1 MSHQPTKI
9 SDSVLVDL
17 IVKEGRIELKNVI
30 YKRYSQKV
38 YFRCLSIVHDSEMA
52 KDLTQDVL
60 LKVFSNLSQFKGK
73 STFNM
78 WVRAITFNYCIDYLR
93 KRKRMYFEEYQ
104 EEKLENMTTEDN
116 TIAAKQLLEERS
128 EILKTL
134 ICDLKVKDQAVIKM
148 RYYEGRSIKEISD
161 AIGSGV
167 SATKMRLK
175 RAKERLIEKA
185 HQMQLVTA
193 A

>member
-1 MSHQPTKI
+1 MSHQPVII

-17 IVKEGRIELKNVI
+17 IVNEGRTELKDVI
-30 YKRYSQKV
+30 YKRYYQKV
-38 YFRCLSIVHDSEMA
+38 YYRCLSIVHDTEMA
-52 KDLTQDVL
+52 KDLSQDVL
-60 LKVFSNLSQFKGK
+60 LKIFSNLSQFKGK

-104 EEKLENMTTEDN
+104 EEKLENVMVEDN
-116 TIAAKQLLEERS
+116 AIAKKILLEERS
-128 EILKTL
+128 ELLITL
-134 ICDLKVKDQAVIKM
+134 IDDLKVKDQIVIKM

-185 HQMQLVTA
+185 NQLQLVTA

>member
-1 MSHQPTKI
+1 MSQQPTKI

-17 IVKEGRIELKNVI
+17 IVKEGRTELQNVI

-38 YFRCLSIVHDSEMA
+38 YYRCLSIVHDTEMA

-60 LKVFSNLSQFKGK
+60 LKVFANLSQFKGK

-78 WVRAITFNYCIDYLR
+78 WIRAITFNYCIDYLR

-104 EEKLENMTTEDN
+104 EEKLENMITEDN
-116 TIAAKQLLEERS
+116 VIASKILLEERS
-128 EILKTL
+128 ELVKAL
-134 ICDLKVKDQAVIKM
+134 LSDLKVKDQAVITM

-175 RAKERLIEKA
+175 RAKERLTAKVN
-185 HQMQLVTA
+185 QMQLVTA

>member
-1 MSHQPTKI
+1 
-9 SDSVLVDL
+9 
-17 IVKEGRIELKNVI
+17 
-30 YKRYSQKV
+30 
-38 YFRCLSIVHDSEMA
+38 MA

-60 LKVFSNLSQFKGK
+60 LKVFSNLPQFKGK

-104 EEKLENMTTEDN
+104 EEKLENMSIEDN

-128 EILKTL
+128 ELLKTL

-175 RAKERLIEKA
+175 RAKERLIERA